1 MNIEDI
7 SMQEAIDYIHES
19 KNSTED
25 AHEMK
30 KNLDKVVSRVR
41 TVLDYTYNFSPTLAA
56 TVMIDTLLTI
66 LDETGIM
73 PRELFFVEF
82 FKLLTEKYKDE
93 YDCISGAMKE
103 VADIQTKYE
112 KSQETDEPMAKST
125 AVMQQ
130 MLVVQKYKAK
140 NSPEGQ
146 KIANALG
153 GLFGL

>member
-7 SMQEAIDYIHES
+7 SVWEAIDYIHES

-30 KNLDKVVSRVR
+30 KNLDKVVSQVR

-66 LDETGIM
+66 LDETGVM
-73 PRELFFVEF
+73 PKELFFVEF

-93 YDCISGAMKE
+93 YDCMSGAMKE
-103 VADIQTKYE
+103 INDIQTKYE

-125 AVMQQ
+125 AAM
-130 MLVVQKYKAK
+130 
-140 NSPEGQ
+140 
-146 KIANALG
+146 
-153 GLFGL
+153 

>member
-1 MNIEDI
+1 M
-7 SMQEAIDYIHES
+7 
-19 KNSTED
+19 
-25 AHEMK
+25 
-30 KNLDKVVSRVR
+30 
-41 TVLDYTYNFSPTLAA
+41 LDYAYNFSPTLAA

-93 YDCISGAMKE
+93 YDCMSGAMKE
-103 VADIQTKYE
+103 ITDIQTKYE

-130 MLVVQKYKAK
+130 MLAIQKYKAK
-140 NSPEGQ
+140 NSPEDQ

>member
-7 SMQEAIDYIHES
+7 SIQEAIDYIHES

-30 KNLDKVVSRVR
+30 KNLDKIVSQVR

-93 YDCISGAMKE
+93 YDCMSGAMKE
-103 VADIQTKYE
+103 ITDIQTKYE

-130 MLVVQKYKAK
+130 MLAIQKYKAK
-140 NSPEGQ
+140 NSPEDQ
-146 KIANALG
+146 KITNALG

>member
-7 SMQEAIDYIHES
+7 SIQEAIDYIHES

-30 KNLDKVVSRVR
+30 KNLDKIVSQVR

-93 YDCISGAMKE
+93 YDCMSGAMKE
-103 VADIQTKYE
+103 ITDIQTKYE
-112 KSQETDEPMAKST
+112 KSQETDEPIAKST

-130 MLVVQKYKAK
+130 MLAIQKYKAK
-140 NSPEGQ
+140 NSPEDQ